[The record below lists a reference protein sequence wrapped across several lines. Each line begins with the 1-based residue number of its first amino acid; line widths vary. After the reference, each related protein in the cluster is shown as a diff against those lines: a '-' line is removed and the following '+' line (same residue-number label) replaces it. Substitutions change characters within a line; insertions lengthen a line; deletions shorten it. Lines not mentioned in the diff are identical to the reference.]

1 MGWLGNFLGAVAGA
15 SPVDMTIVSLDNTN
29 LPRVDEGIVAD
40 ECYIELFVESLR
52 LKKARRFNS
61 KFNGVVYSFVAL
73 PRLGDTKA
81 EIASVS
87 KPEKLARVDSS
98 SLDRVITV
106 SKQMM
111 APVPWRGGVLSLQLG
126 LFSVKAGDVLTPVLE
141 YVTKVSEVAG
151 ISFVGAVRPFV
162 PLITQGMDLIA
173 GQKADTAI
181 EVAIDTDLSLK
192 KSGAFAIIAASKA
205 SIDVTRISLDS
216 TDNKLLLDGSPLE
229 EGYCV
234 FSIRRASEKP
244 DFGEIPELREKFEAV
259 QGAIRANKR
268 QDAQDAL
275 TAFRLATIASPDLIS
290 ADAKRLVEKVS
301 QRVIDA
307 FPAGGVSQLTG
318 AEASK
323 VTLGDIDLY
332 TK

>member
-111 APVPWRGGVLSLQLG
+111 APVPWRGGVLSLQL
-126 LFSVKAGDVLTPVLE
+126 
-141 YVTKVSEVAG
+141 
-151 ISFVGAVRPFV
+151 
-162 PLITQGMDLIA
+162 
-173 GQKADTAI
+173 
-181 EVAIDTDLSLK
+181 
-192 KSGAFAIIAASKA
+192 
-205 SIDVTRISLDS
+205 
-216 TDNKLLLDGSPLE
+216 
-229 EGYCV
+229 
-234 FSIRRASEKP
+234 
-244 DFGEIPELREKFEAV
+244 
-259 QGAIRANKR
+259 
-268 QDAQDAL
+268 
-275 TAFRLATIASPDLIS
+275 
-290 ADAKRLVEKVS
+290 
-301 QRVIDA
+301 
-307 FPAGGVSQLTG
+307 
-318 AEASK
+318 
-323 VTLGDIDLY
+323 
-332 TK
+332 